1 MISNID
7 FHSPHRLPP
16 TVEESYQQLLK
27 ALAHNYEKTKAL
39 IWKQAMIIANGGT
52 PPSPEE
58 VKRRATQIIDKEGT
72 TYLLWDH
79 PPIKQGDSVDLN
91 YAIAELK
98 KPTL

>member
-7 FHSPHRLPP
+7 LQGPSPNIGEMFHKI
-16 TVEESYQQLLK
+16 EK
-27 ALAHNYEKTKAL
+27 ALVLNHQNTKDAL
-39 IWKQAMIIANGGT
+39 WRIAILLANGGT
-52 PPSPEE
+52 MPDLDEI
-58 VKRRATQIIDKEGT
+58 KRRATQIIDKEGT